1 MAKTVR
7 TVQKIESRASLTS
20 STPDIEQPRKRVAAY
35 ARVSTDSEEQLSSY
49 EAQVEFYTRYIK
61 GNPSWE
67 FIDVYT
73 DEGISGTNIRKREGF
88 NRMVNDALSGKIDLI
103 LTKSISRFARNTVD
117 TLTTV
122 RTLKDH
128 KVEVYF
134 EKENIYT
141 LDTKGEVMLTIM
153 GSLAQEES
161 RSISENVTWGKRR
174 SMEEGKF
181 SLAYKHF
188 LGYEK
193 GEDGLPRIVEHEA
206 EIIREIY
213 QLFLDGSTAR
223 SIADYLTLRQ
233 IPTPRGRKKWS
244 TSTIMSILQNE
255 KYKGDALLQK
265 TYTADFLT
273 KKVKKNCGEVPQYYI
288 ENSHPAI
295 IDAETFDLV
304 QKEIERRRPHRHQ
317 LHRSSPLNAKIICGE
332 CGGFYGRKV
341 WHSNSK
347 YRKSVW
353 QCNHKFDNESRCST
367 PNLNENEIKNAFA
380 IAFNRILD
388 DKAEHLARLE
398 KLQKELS
405 DTSSLDEQLKAATSE
420 HARLL
425 AELRRY
431 MEENTRQIQDQTE
444 YNRRFSE
451 MDTACQKQEKIIAQ
465 LKKQLIDQQTRKEQA
480 ERFLYILTE
489 CCNPI
494 REFDTDFWSSMIENV
509 TVSQDKTL
517 SFRFY
522 DGAVIDVKLPE
533 EKTETS
539 QIPTNTK

>member
-1 MAKTVR
+1 MAETIR
-7 TVQKIESRASLTS
+7 TVQKIESRVSLTS
-20 STPDIEQPRKRVAAY
+20 SAPDIEQPRKRVAAY

-49 EAQVEFYTRYIK
+49 EAQVEFYTRCIK
-61 GNPSWE
+61 GNPGWE
-67 FIDVYT
+67 FVDVYT

-122 RTLKDH
+122 RTPKAH

-141 LDTKGEVMLTIM
+141 LDAKGEVMLTIM

-213 QLFLDGSTAR
+213 QLFLGGSTVR
-223 SIADYLTLRQ
+223 SIADHLTAKG
-233 IPTPRGRKKWS
+233 IPTPAGKKKWS
-244 TSTIMSILQNE
+244 VSTIMSILQNE

-304 QKEIERRRPHRHQ
+304 QKEIERRKPHRHQ

-353 QCNHKFDNESRCST
+353 QCNHKFDNESHCST
-367 PNLNENEIKNAFA
+367 PNLNEYEIKNAFV
-380 IAFNRILD
+380 IAFNQMLD

-398 KLQKELS
+398 ALQKELS
-405 DTSSLDEQLKAATSE
+405 DTSSLDEQLKTATSE

-425 AELRRY
+425 AELRHY

-444 YNRRFSE
+444 YNHRFSE
-451 MDTACQKQEKIIAQ
+451 MDTACQKQEEIIAQ
-465 LKKQLIDQQTRKEQA
+465 LKKQLIDQHTRKEQA
-480 ERFLYILTE
+480 VRFLRILME
-489 CCNPI
+489 CRNPI
-494 REFDTDFWSSMIENV
+494 KEFDTDFWSSMVENV

-522 DGAVIDVKLPE
+522 DGAVIDVKLLE

>member
-1 MAKTVR
+1 MAETVR
-7 TVQKIESRASLTS
+7 TVQKIESRVSLTS
-20 STPDIEQPRKRVAAY
+20 SAPDIEQPRKRVAAY
-35 ARVSTDSEEQLSSY
+35 ARVSTDSAEQLSSY

-61 GNPSWE
+61 GNPGWE
-67 FIDVYT
+67 FVDVYT

-213 QLFLDGSTAR
+213 QLFLGGSTVR
-223 SIADYLTLRQ
+223 SIADHLTAQ
-233 IPTPRGRKKWS
+233 GIPTPAGKKKWS
-244 TSTIMSILQNE
+244 VSTIMSILQNE

-295 IDAETFDLV
+295 IDTETFDLV
-304 QKEIERRRPHRHQ
+304 QKEIERRRPHRYQ

-353 QCNHKFDNESRCST
+353 QCNHKFDNESHCST
-367 PNLNENEIKNAFA
+367 PNLNEDEIKNAFA

-465 LKKQLIDQQTRKEQA
+465 LKKQLIDQHTRKEQA
-480 ERFLYILTE
+480 ARFLRILTE

-494 REFDTDFWSSMIENV
+494 KEFDTDFWSSMIENV

-533 EKTETS
+533 KTETS

>member
-20 STPDIEQPRKRVAAY
+20 SAPDIEQPRKRVAAY

-61 GNPSWE
+61 GNPGWE
-67 FIDVYT
+67 FVDVYT

-181 SLAYKHF
+181 SLAYKCF

-213 QLFLDGSTAR
+213 QLFLGGSTVR
-223 SIADYLTLRQ
+223 SIADHLTAKD
-233 IPTPRGRKKWS
+233 IPTPAGKKKWS
-244 TSTIMSILQNE
+244 VSTIMSILQNE

-304 QKEIERRRPHRHQ
+304 QKEIERRNPHRYQ

-353 QCNHKFDNESRCST
+353 QCNHKFDNESHCST
-367 PNLNENEIKNAFA
+367 PNLNEYEIENAFV
-380 IAFNRILD
+380 IAFNQMLD
-388 DKAEHLARLE
+388 DKADHLVRLE
-398 KLQKELS
+398 ALQKELS
-405 DTSSLDEQLKAATSE
+405 DTSSLDEQLKTATSE

-480 ERFLYILTE
+480 ERFLRILTE
-489 CCNPI
+489 CRNPI
-494 REFDTDFWSSMIENV
+494 KEFDTDFWSSMIENV